1 MRGREGSDEVGKEAR
16 VSGTGREAEK
26 RGMTR
31 GELAERIQGGLSEGG
46 FAAVPAS
53 DVWAALAG
61 SSAETSLTFSNAL
74 QSFVEYHGWEVEQDD
89 PVLAGSFGF
98 YPAGRRPPGFASKGA

>member
-1 MRGREGSDEVGKEAR
+1 MGDEAR
-16 VSGTGREAEK
+16 LSGTGRGAEK
-26 RGMTR
+26 RAMTR
-31 GELAERIQGGLSEGG
+31 AELAERIGAGLRDGG
-46 FAAVPAS
+46 FAVVPAS

-61 SSAETSLTFSNAL
+61 SGGDTSLTFIDAL

>member
-1 MRGREGSDEVGKEAR
+1 MGDEAR
-16 VSGTGREAEK
+16 VSGTARGAEK
-26 RGMTR
+26 RAMTKA
-31 GELAERIQGGLSEGG
+31 ELAERIEGGLRDGG
-46 FAAVPAS
+46 FAVVPAS

-61 SSAETSLTFSNAL
+61 SSAETSLTFIDAL

-98 YPAGRRPPGFASKGA
+98 YPAGRRPPGFASKGV

>member
-1 MRGREGSDEVGKEAR
+1 
-16 VSGTGREAEK
+16 
-26 RGMTR
+26 MTKA
-31 GELAERIQGGLSEGG
+31 ELAERIEGGLRDGG
-46 FAAVPAS
+46 FAVVPAS

-61 SSAETSLTFSNAL
+61 SSAETSLTFIDAL

-98 YPAGRRPPGFASKGA
+98 YPAGRRPPGFASKGV

>member
-1 MRGREGSDEVGKEAR
+1 MSDEAR
-16 VSGTGREAEK
+16 HIGTDRETEK
-26 RGMTR
+26 RAMTK
-31 GELAERIQGGLSEGG
+31 GELAERIERGLREGG

-61 SSAETSLTFSNAL
+61 SGADASLTFGEAL
-74 QSFVEYHGWEVEQDD
+74 RSFVEYHEWEVEQDD

-98 YPAGRRPPGFASKGA
+98 YPAGQRPPGFASKAV

>member
-1 MRGREGSDEVGKEAR
+1 MGDEAQL
-16 VSGTGREAEK
+16 SGTGREAE
-26 RGMTR
+26 RRAMTR
-31 GELAERIQGGLSEGG
+31 GELAERIQGGLREGG

-61 SSAETSLTFSNAL
+61 SGADASLTFIEAL

-98 YPAGRRPPGFASKGA
+98 YPAGRRPPGFASKGV

>member
-1 MRGREGSDEVGKEAR
+1 
-16 VSGTGREAEK
+16 
-26 RGMTR
+26 MTR
-31 GELAERIQGGLSEGG
+31 GELAERVEGGIRDGG
-46 FAAVPAS
+46 FAVVPAS

-61 SSAETSLTFSNAL
+61 SSADASLTFTNAL

-98 YPAGRRPPGFASKGA
+98 YPAGQRPPGFASQGA

>member
-1 MRGREGSDEVGKEAR
+1 MGDEQGPGGA
-16 VSGTGREAEK
+16 GREAEK
-26 RGMTR
+26 RAMTR
-31 GELAERIQGGLSEGG
+31 AELAERIGSGLRDGN
-46 FAAVPAS
+46 FAVVPAS

-61 SSAETSLTFSNAL
+61 SGAETSLAFIDAL

-98 YPAGRRPPGFASKGA
+98 YPAGRRPPGFASKGV

>member
-1 MRGREGSDEVGKEAR
+1 MSDEAR
-16 VSGTGREAEK
+16 LGGTARGAEK
-26 RGMTR
+26 RAMTR
-31 GELAERIQGGLSEGG
+31 AELAERIGNGLRDGG
-46 FAAVPAS
+46 FAVVPAS

-61 SSAETSLTFSNAL
+61 SGAETSLTFIDAL

-98 YPAGRRPPGFASKGA
+98 YPAGQRPPGFASKGV